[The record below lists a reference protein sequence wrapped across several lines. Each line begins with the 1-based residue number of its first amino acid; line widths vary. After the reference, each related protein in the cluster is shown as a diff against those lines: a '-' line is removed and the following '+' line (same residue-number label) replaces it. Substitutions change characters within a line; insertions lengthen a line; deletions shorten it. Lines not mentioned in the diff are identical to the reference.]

1 MKHAGL
7 KTCRNP
13 MEDTW
18 HTHPPPLEYD
28 HEFFGLASVLKKI
41 HKCDNAT
48 SPCCADLHFVENSPS
63 LKVSRATNR
72 SPLINACSKFLKYQP
87 LWYWLIFWYWY
98 FGICSYSLGVWGI
111 PSLLPRKSFKS
122 FDRQLDHWQKAGT
135 RRGAARSLSSVGFKP

>member
-1 MKHAGL
+1 
-7 KTCRNP
+7 
-13 MEDTW
+13 MEGYMA
-18 HTHPPPLEYD
+18 HPPPLAPLEYD

-87 LWYWLIFWYWY
+87 LWYWLIFWYWHFGIGSY
-98 FGICSYSLGVWGI
+98 FGIGIFVMAHIPMVLTNKNGKLLGFG
-111 PSLLPRKSFKS
+111 
-122 FDRQLDHWQKAGT
+122 
-135 RRGAARSLSSVGFKP
+135 GFHLCCPANHSNHLTDS